1 MTQCKDWR
9 CCGRHRVRVGAVV
22 GDDKVP
28 REDSSRLSRMM
39 AKGIGVM
46 RSRNWGLCVG
56 LVFYVCTEFV

>member
-1 MTQCKDWR
+1 M
-9 CCGRHRVRVGAVV
+9 